1 MSIPLDMYDQRILA
15 LLQEESSLST
25 AEIAERIGLSQ
36 SPCWRRIQRL
46 KEEGVIRKQVTL
58 LDRKKIGLN
67 TQVFAQIKLNA
78 HGRKNLTDFAEA
90 MHQFPEV
97 LECHVLMGAVDFMLR
112 IVTRDIESYE
122 RFFRETVGGAGHPG
136 SELHRRLVGNQIH
149 HYLAPA
155 RSLSL
160 PGERLPMTISK
171 TKSSFYR
178 RLYVA
183 YLIDSGTASV
193 PEIMAATGM
202 PRRTAQDTIAALEE
216 LDIVCEFEQREGA
229 RNHQGGYVIRDWG
242 AVRRE
247 WVVEQHRRIAAAL
260 EYPAQ

>member
-1 MSIPLDMYDQRILA
+1 
-15 LLQEESSLST
+15 
-25 AEIAERIGLSQ
+25 
-36 SPCWRRIQRL
+36 
-46 KEEGVIRKQVTL
+46 
-58 LDRKKIGLN
+58 
-67 TQVFAQIKLNA
+67 
-78 HGRKNLTDFAEA
+78 
-90 MHQFPEV
+90 
-97 LECHVLMGAVDFMLR
+97 
-112 IVTRDIESYE
+112 
-122 RFFRETVGGAGHPG
+122 
-136 SELHRRLVGNQIH
+136 
-149 HYLAPA
+149 
-155 RSLSL
+155 
-160 PGERLPMTISK
+160 MTISK

-183 YLIDSGTASV
+183 YLIDSGIASV

-260 EYPAQ
+260 E

>member
-1 MSIPLDMYDQRILA
+1 
-15 LLQEESSLST
+15 
-25 AEIAERIGLSQ
+25 
-36 SPCWRRIQRL
+36 
-46 KEEGVIRKQVTL
+46 
-58 LDRKKIGLN
+58 
-67 TQVFAQIKLNA
+67 
-78 HGRKNLTDFAEA
+78 
-90 MHQFPEV
+90 
-97 LECHVLMGAVDFMLR
+97 
-112 IVTRDIESYE
+112 
-122 RFFRETVGGAGHPG
+122 
-136 SELHRRLVGNQIH
+136 
-149 HYLAPA
+149 
-155 RSLSL
+155 
-160 PGERLPMTISK
+160 MTISK

-242 AVRRE
+242 GAVRRE

-260 EYPAQ
+260 EYPAD